1 MKNLVDYLSK
11 LNTVDNTW
19 GLYVNPHDINS
30 YRIGQICFENGGLL
44 DNYVFVDTLDNL
56 SFGFQSVVEI
66 LKSYLNNNNEVGEF
80 IYSRVPRDLASKKG
94 KKSKCNVEAIIEAY
108 FKERLDKQFHQ
119 FLEEEINIIW
129 NMWSV
134 WEAEA
139 FIEGE
144 LLEIL
149 EERTNG

>member
-1 MKNLVDYLSK
+1 MKNLVDYLSE
-11 LNTVDNTW
+11 LNTVDSTW
-19 GLYVNPHDINS
+19 GLYVDPNDINN
-30 YRIGQICFENGGLL
+30 YRIGQICFENGGLS

-66 LKSYLNNNNEVGEF
+66 LKSYLNNNRVGEF
-80 IYSRVPRDLASKKG
+80 IYKG

-108 FKERLDKQFHQ
+108 FKERLDKQFHR
-119 FLEEEINIIW
+119 FLEEEVNSIW
-129 NMWSV
+129 NMWSI